1 MPPRSDENTGSAREP
16 RPLRARRLYQTQAR
30 LVALDRTESEAAMIH
45 RILARPTST
54 QASRRTAGAPAPAV
68 WSDVS
73 EDPGAIRDESPGVI
87 ASIGASALRVAQEIG
102 GIVLLTGQVVRALIP
117 PRIDGRELWRH
128 LHKMGYR
135 SVPIV
140 MLTALFAG
148 GLMMLQSGPFVKR
161 FGATSLAGWFAGYAV
176 LREIGPI
183 LIALMFSGR
192 VGANNTAELST
203 MTVTEQLDG
212 LRALAIDP
220 VRFLVV
226 PRVIAM
232 VVTLLALTV
241 IGDLVALAGA
251 SITARAMLDIEWS
264 TLLHSFADNLRPYDL
279 LHGLYKSIAFGAA
292 IAVSSCYFGV
302 TVRGGAVGVGRAV
315 NAAVVAA
322 AVSIMLL
329 DFFLTYLTG

>member
-1 MPPRSDENTGSAREP
+1 MIGERALEN
-16 RPLRARRLYQTQAR
+16 L
-30 LVALDRTESEAAMIH
+30 
-45 RILARPTST
+45 
-54 QASRRTAGAPAPAV
+54 GA
-68 WSDVS
+68 
-73 EDPGAIRDESPGVI
+73 GAIRI
-87 ASIGASALRVAQEIG
+87 AEEVG
-102 GIVLLTGQVVRALIP
+102 GIVVLTGKVLRALVP
-117 PRIDGRELWRH
+117 PRIDWRELTKN
-128 LHKMGYR
+128 LYTMGNR

-140 MLTALFAG
+140 VLTAFFAG
-148 GLMMLQSGPFVKR
+148 GLMTLQTGPFVKK
-161 FGATSLAGWFAGYAV
+161 FGATGLAGWGAGYAV

-192 VGANNTAELST
+192 VGANNTAELGT

-232 VVTLLALTV
+232 IATLVVLTV
-241 IGDLVALAGA
+241 IGDAIALVGA
-251 SITARAMLDIEWS
+251 SVVARAMLDIEWS
-264 TLLHSFADNLRPYDL
+264 TMFHSFADNLKPFDF
-279 LHGLYKSIAFGAA
+279 LHGVYKSIAFGGA

-329 DFFLTYLTG
+329 DFFITYLSG

>member
-1 MPPRSDENTGSAREP
+1 MARVQCAP
-16 RPLRARRLYQTQAR
+16 TARRSVGPA
-30 LVALDRTESEAAMIH
+30 VSEAS
-45 RILARPTST
+45 RP
-54 QASRRTAGAPAPAV
+54 G
-68 WSDVS
+68 
-73 EDPGAIRDESPGVI
+73 SPGVV
-87 ASIGASALRVAQEIG
+87 AEIGASALRVAQEIG
-102 GIVLLTGQVVRALIP
+102 GIVVLAAQVARALVP
-117 PRIDGRELWRH
+117 PRIDGRELWKS
-128 LHKMGYR
+128 LYKMGNR

-140 MLTALFAG
+140 VLTALFAG
-148 GLMMLQSGPFVKR
+148 GLMTLQAGPFVKK
-161 FGATSLAGWFAGYAV
+161 FGATSLAGWGAGYAV

-192 VGANNTAELST
+192 VGANNTAELAT

-220 VRFLVV
+220 LRFLVV
-226 PRVIAM
+226 PRVVAMLIAL
-232 VVTLLALTV
+232 VALTV
-241 IGDLVALAGA
+241 IGDVVALLGA
-251 SITARAMLDIEWS
+251 AAVGRAMLGIEWS
-264 TLLHSFADNLRPYDL
+264 TMFHSFADNLRPYDL
-279 LHGLYKSIAFGAA
+279 MHGIYKSIAFGAA

>member
-1 MPPRSDENTGSAREP
+1 MPRSASSSAASSRGRLASNEWA
-16 RPLRARRLYQTQAR
+16 LTRA
-30 LVALDRTESEAAMIH
+30 VAGIG
-45 RILARPTST
+45 
-54 QASRRTAGAPAPAV
+54 AGAM
-68 WSDVS
+68 
-73 EDPGAIRDESPGVI
+73 RI
-87 ASIGASALRVAQEIG
+87 AEEVG
-102 GIVLLTGQVVRALIP
+102 GIVVLTGQVLRALVP
-117 PRIDGRELWRH
+117 PRIDRRELFKN
-128 LHKMGYR
+128 LYKMGNK

-140 MLTALFAG
+140 VLTAFFAG
-148 GLMMLQSGPFVKR
+148 GLMTLQSAPFVKKLN
-161 FGATSLAGWFAGYAV
+161 ATSLAGWGAGYAV

-192 VGANNTAELST
+192 VGANNTAELAT

-232 VVTLLALTV
+232 MVMLVALTV
-241 IGDLVALAGA
+241 IGDQVALLGA
-251 SITARAMLDIEWS
+251 SVVGRSMLDISWS
-264 TLLHSFADNLRPYDL
+264 TMFHSFADNLKPYDF
-279 LHGLYKSIAFGAA
+279 LHGVYKSIAFGGA

-302 TVRGGAVGVGRAV
+302 TVKGGAVGVGRAV

-329 DFFLTYLTG
+329 DFFLTYTTG

>member
-1 MPPRSDENTGSAREP
+1 MIAE
-16 RPLRARRLYQTQAR
+16 RA
-30 LVALDRTESEAAMIH
+30 I
-45 RILARPTST
+45 
-54 QASRRTAGAPAPAV
+54 AGVGA
-68 WSDVS
+68 
-73 EDPGAIRDESPGVI
+73 GAIRI
-87 ASIGASALRVAQEIG
+87 AQEVG
-102 GIVLLTGQVVRALIP
+102 GIVVLTGQVLRALVP
-117 PRIDGRELWRH
+117 PRVDGREL
-128 LHKMGYR
+128 LKNLYKMGNR

-140 MLTALFAG
+140 VLTAFFAG
-148 GLMMLQSGPFVKR
+148 GLMVIQSGPFVKK
-161 FGATSLAGWFAGYAV
+161 FGAGGLAGWGAGYAV

-183 LIALMFSGR
+183 MIALMFSGR

-220 VRFLVV
+220 IRFLVV

-232 VVTLLALTV
+232 MITLVALTV
-241 IGDLVALAGA
+241 IGDLVALLGA
-251 SITARAMLDIEWS
+251 SVVGRAMLGIEWS
-264 TLLHSFADNLRPYDL
+264 TMYHSFADNLEPYDF
-279 LHGLYKSIAFGAA
+279 LHGVYKSIAFGGA
-292 IAVSSCYFGV
+292 IAVSSCYFGI

>member
-1 MPPRSDENTGSAREP
+1 
-16 RPLRARRLYQTQAR
+16 
-30 LVALDRTESEAAMIH
+30 MIGE
-45 RILARPTST
+45 RMIS
-54 QASRRTAGAPAPAV
+54 G
-68 WSDVS
+68 
-73 EDPGAIRDESPGVI
+73 
-87 ASIGASALRVAQEIG
+87 IGASTVRIAQEVG
-102 GIVLLTGQVVRALIP
+102 GIVVLTGQVLRAFVP
-117 PRIDGRELWRH
+117 PRVDWRELIKN
-128 LHKMGYR
+128 LYKMGNR

-140 MLTALFAG
+140 VLTAFFAG
-148 GLMMLQSGPFVKR
+148 GLMTLQSGPFVKK
-161 FGATSLAGWFAGYAV
+161 FGAESLAGWGAGYAV

-241 IGDLVALAGA
+241 MGDLVALLGA
-251 SITARAMLDIEWS
+251 SVVGRLMLDIDWS
-264 TLLHSFADNLRPYDL
+264 TMYYSFADNLEPYDF
-279 LHGLYKSIAFGAA
+279 LHGIYKSMAFGAA
-292 IAVSSCYFGV
+292 IAMTSCYFGV

-329 DFFLTYLTG
+329 DFFLTYTMG